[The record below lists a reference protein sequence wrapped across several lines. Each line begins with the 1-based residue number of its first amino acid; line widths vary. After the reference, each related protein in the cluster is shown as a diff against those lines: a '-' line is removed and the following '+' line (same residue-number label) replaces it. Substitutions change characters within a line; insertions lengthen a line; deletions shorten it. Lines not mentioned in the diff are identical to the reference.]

1 MTNQEIL
8 ANGPEGWTHVEV
20 FEGENYAPQK
30 PYYYRLKFAPWC
42 NRPQYSAWDAGNEI
56 WLEGLPRSGSMRSR
70 SDIERIVYL
79 ESVLKGKAA

>member
-20 FEGENYAPQK
+20 FESAPVPPK
-30 PYYYRLKFAPWC
+30 YWRRDNKSYLGGKFIYDKWSQRHNGWFQAVSPT
-42 NRPQYSAWDAGNEI
+42 GN
-56 WLEGLPRSGSMRSR
+56 MRSR

-79 ESVLKGKAA
+79 ESVLKGEMA

>member
-8 ANGPEGWTHVEV
+8 ANGPEGWTHVT
-20 FEGENYAPQK
+20 
-30 PYYYRLKFAPWC
+30 
-42 NRPQYSAWDAGNEI
+42 DAGFYFKETEYEVYGFLKNE
-56 WLEGLPRSGSMRSR
+56 WVDYRYKEYLTRAR